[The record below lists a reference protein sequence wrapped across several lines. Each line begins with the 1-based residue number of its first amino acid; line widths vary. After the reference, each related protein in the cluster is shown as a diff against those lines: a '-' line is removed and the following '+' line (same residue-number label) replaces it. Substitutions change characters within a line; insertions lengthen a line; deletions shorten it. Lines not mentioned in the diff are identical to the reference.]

1 MDRTQAARS
10 RSCRPLD
17 LDRHRRPHPTPGWPR
32 PLAADLRRPWEKPLP
47 ANKLT
52 AARVRRGFRNIRA
65 TTPSPARAPKPSH
78 PSPERPTGSKTGIP
92 SPATTSGESS
102 QQASHT
108 PDPPTTKAPN
118 PGERF
123 DYKLRPPPRDKRD
136 NQEPSRSGE
145 GCHVNQSSAGPQA
158 RTESERP
165 HGSDAHPEP
174 R

>member
-1 MDRTQAARS
+1 MGRPRGTAAIIEGAVIRLQVDHLPSGSDPKPVWLWWSRTDASEADVDRCWQAFLRRFDIEHTLRLFKQTLGWTAP
-10 RSCRPLD
+10 SCAIP
-17 LDRHRRPHPTPGWPR
+17 DRWTWIVIAAHPTPAGP
-32 PLAADLRRPWEKPLP
+32 
-47 ANKLT
+47 
-52 AARVRRGFRNIRA
+52 
-65 TTPSPARAPKPSH
+65 
-78 PSPERPTGSKTGIP
+78 
-92 SPATTSGESS
+92 
-102 QQASHT
+102 SHT